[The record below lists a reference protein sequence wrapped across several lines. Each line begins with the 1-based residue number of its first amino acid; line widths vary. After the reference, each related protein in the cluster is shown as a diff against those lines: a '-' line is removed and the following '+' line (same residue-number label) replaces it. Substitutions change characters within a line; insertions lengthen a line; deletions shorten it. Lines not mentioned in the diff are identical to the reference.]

1 MTNFII
7 TLAKSS
13 SHLPT
18 TVSLPPLRLTA
29 KPKSRE
35 KTMRGSMALRLRRLT
50 KSSAVKKL
58 TIICERV
65 AYSPS
70 SSAGIFCQGTRT
82 GGTRRMSTYMMA
94 AAMAP
99 VTTKVP
105 KVTPMILPARLRL
118 PILATAPAMDAKTM
132 GTTMQNIMLMNTVPK
147 GSSTLAPELSS
158 VAGNRA
164 PTTQPATMA
173 TSMAESRP

>member
-1 MTNFII
+1 
-7 TLAKSS
+7 
-13 SHLPT
+13 
-18 TVSLPPLRLTA
+18 
-29 KPKSRE
+29 
-35 KTMRGSMALRLRRLT
+35 
-50 KSSAVKKL
+50 
-58 TIICERV
+58 
-65 AYSPS
+65 
-70 SSAGIFCQGTRT
+70 
-82 GGTRRMSTYMMA
+82 MSTYMMA

-105 KVTPMILPARLRL
+105 MVTPMILPARLRL